1 MIRKFKNPLIASLIL
16 FFLSACGGI
25 GEKKVA
31 EDKSVNKESEKIETR
46 TALRNSDSS
55 LMEADQ
61 NASDV
66 YADGTVRLPINGK
79 PTVVDFTATWCGP
92 CKQMKPIVE
101 KLEKAYGNR
110 VNFVAV
116 DVDDNGALS
125 TEYGIQSIP
134 TFVFLD
140 AKGNEKERI
149 VGAVSR
155 QEIEEEIVDLLD

>member
-1 MIRKFKNPLIASLIL
+1 MIRKFKYPIITVL
-16 FFLSACGGI
+16 FLFLFLSCGSN
-25 GEKKVA
+25 GEKKTTGDRPTDRFA
-31 EDKSVNKESEKIETR
+31 EKVEAR
-46 TALRNSDSS
+46 TPLRNTDSS
-55 LMEADQ
+55 LMEADEK
-61 NASDV
+61 ASDV

-92 CKQMKPIVE
+92 CRQMKPIVD

-125 TEYGIQSIP
+125 TEFGIESVP

-140 AKGNEKERI
+140 SNGNEKERI
-149 VGAVSR
+149 VGAVSS
-155 QEIEEEIVDLLD
+155 QALEEEIVDLLD